1 MIGGRGISLAR
12 GTGVGL
18 LVLEPLVILLLWWQF
33 LDVYL
38 SFFGDTREA
47 GPGDGRRYVVTASIC
62 LACPLVAGAAAV
74 LVRSRR
80 LLWWSVAGLVLAVM
94 AGVLFAVPD
103 DRFAR
108 DEPTYPINPE
118 YTPCYSGSN
127 DCPGG

>member
-1 MIGGRGISLAR
+1 MLAR
-12 GTGVGL
+12 GAGIGL

-47 GPGDGRRYVVTASIC
+47 EPGDGRRYLVTASIC

-80 LLWWSVAGLVLAVM
+80 LFWWSVAGLVLAVV

-103 DRFAR
+103 DRFTR
-108 DEPTYPINPE
+108 DEPTYPIDPG